1 MQQIPAEW
9 NKIEEHLQGIP
20 GLDGKALA
28 QLKMYYEEGEA
39 KRGIHFF
46 LIQYAAGE
54 VIMAKGTTSDYA
66 AVQLQGRVRV
76 RDTAPPAPKMGRGCW
91 EKPLARRLEN
101 LVLRQAATWPK
112 DTPPRRGWLGWLG
125 PMYRVMPAMPLRLV
139 DFAEN
144 WLPAATAERLRDHVA
159 RSLYGR
165 MTPVRRLERDL
176 SDPNAALVA
185 SEGRPATPPVA
196 IITIRDA
203 ANNVKPL
210 EDRFMGI
217 TGTLWNQP
225 RSVTLIADDDPD
237 DGGKPCVMLLIKRKA
252 LEEIIK
258 RSPRFYEQKMAEF
271 MRSTLPALLAKNRL
285 FRDRL
290 FVEDVKDWPQLLAAL
305 AGQAPG
311 SDSGLL
317 PLLREQLARSLPWLT
332 KGSAQQL
339 DGPEKTQI
347 IEHLNQAL
355 TSRAMLAAPELQAPP
370 ALDAEAQEAFRRRES
385 LNDCEVFRLNRLL
398 LEAVVPGVLASSP
411 RPFPLTHDE
420 FRDFAETF
428 AAAHQRKFGK
438 PLQPDRLEKK
448 DKKSDKKGVV
458 VFKQGEPADCLFLIL
473 SGMVRVSLDL
483 AGGQSMVNN
492 LEADGCFGES
502 AVLADGDTPPVR
514 SAAVETLCSTTL
526 LRLDRDVLR
535 TLFAGPYHALGAKL
549 QRERR
554 VLSTRD
560 EQMRKGHLLPPHEP
574 PQALADKL
582 MLTRNLLL
590 IDMNKC
596 TRCDQCV
603 RGCAE
608 AHDGQPRFHRANP
621 KWRFG
626 GWEVA
631 GACLHCLDAP
641 CQQVCPV
648 GAIAWLENHA
658 VQIHRDRCI
667 GCQQCARECPFDVID
682 MVEPTSPLDA
692 PSSRPGIVANKCD
705 LCLTDDYDPPC
716 VASCPYDAAKRVDPV
731 EFFPELK
738 SWANFAGRQ

>member
-1 MQQIPAEW
+1 MQQLPADW
-9 NKIEEHLQGIP
+9 QTIQEHLQGIP
-20 GLDGKALA
+20 GLDAKALA
-28 QLKMYYEEGEA
+28 TLKSFYEEGEA

-46 LIQYAAGE
+46 LIQYTAGE

-66 AVQLQGRVRV
+66 AVHIQGRVGV
-76 RDTAPPAPKMGRGCW
+76 RDIAPPAAPVGRGCW

-101 LVLRQAATWPK
+101 AVLRQAATWPK
-112 DTPPRRGWLGWLG
+112 DAPPGRGWFGWLA
-125 PMYRVMPAMPLRLV
+125 PLYRRLPGLPLKLI
-139 DFAEN
+139 DAAEH
-144 WLPAATAERLRDHVA
+144 WLPAAAAQRVRNHVA
-159 RSLYGR
+159 RALHGR
-165 MTPVRRLERDL
+165 MPPVHRLEREL
-176 SDPNAALVA
+176 SNPSSAFVAAA
-185 SEGRPATPPVA
+185 GQAAATPRA
-196 IITIRDA
+196 AITIRDA
-203 ANNVKPL
+203 ANNIKPL

-225 RSVTLIADDDPD
+225 RSATLVADDDPD

-258 RSPRFYEQKMAEF
+258 KSPRFYERELAEF
-271 MRSTLPALLAKNRL
+271 VRSTLPSVLARNRL
-285 FRDRL
+285 FRDRV
-290 FVEDVKDWPQLLAAL
+290 FVEDVLDWPRLLAAL
-305 AGQAPG
+305 RDPGAGWP
-311 SDSGLL
+311 
-317 PLLREQLARSLPWLT
+317 ARLGKRLVKALPWLL
-332 KGSAQQL
+332 KEPAERL
-339 DGPEKTQI
+339 DFAEKTHI
-347 IEHLNQAL
+347 VEHLNGALTRRRLLAAADERATSALDDESRQAL
-355 TSRAMLAAPELQAPP
+355 Q
-370 ALDAEAQEAFRRRES
+370 RRDT

-398 LEAVVPGVLASSP
+398 LEAAWPGVVASSP
-411 RPFPLTHDE
+411 RPFPLTGEE
-420 FRDFAETF
+420 FRGFTEAF
-428 AAAHQRKFGK
+428 AAAYHQKFGK
-438 PLQPDRLEKK
+438 PLQPDRLEQK
-448 DKKSDKKGVV
+448 DRKSDKKGVA
-458 VFKQGEPADCLFLIL
+458 VFKQGDPADCLFLLL

-483 AGGQSMVNN
+483 PGGQSMVNN
-492 LEADGCFGES
+492 LEADAYFGES
-502 AVLADGDTPPVR
+502 AVLEEGDAMPVR

-535 TLFAGPYHALGAKL
+535 SLFAGPYQALGAKL

-554 VLSTRD
+554 LLSVRD
-560 EQMRKGHLLPPHEP
+560 EHMRAGRLLPPQEP

-590 IDMNKC
+590 IDMDKC

-626 GWEVA
+626 HWEVA

-648 GAIAWLENHA
+648 GAITWLENQA

-682 MVEPTSPLDA
+682 MYQPTSPLDA

-716 VASCPYDAAKRVDPV
+716 VACCPYDAAQRVDPV
-731 EFFPELK
+731 EYFPQLK

>member
-76 RDTAPPAPKMGRGCW
+76 RDTAPPAPTMGRGCW

-125 PMYRVMPAMPLRLV
+125 PMYRVMPALPLRLI
-139 DFAEN
+139 DFAEH
-144 WLPAATAERLRDHVA
+144 WLPASTAERLRDHVA
-159 RSLYGR
+159 RSLYDR

-290 FVEDVKDWPQLLAAL
+290 FVAMIQTEELADSPDVIRSFCGAAV
-305 AGQAPG
+305 Q
-311 SDSGLL
+311 SC
-317 PLLREQLARSLPWLT
+317 LARPLTFWSWLWYPRVET
-332 KGSAQQL
+332 EALSENWYQRTRTYANAKQQPIL
-339 DGPEKTQI
+339 DDLWKLVQLRRSVDLEYRLHQLGRLWLLVHGPAAWALLVLM
-347 IEHLNQAL
+347 IEH
-355 TSRAMLAAPELQAPP
+355 
-370 ALDAEAQEAFRRRES
+370 
-385 LNDCEVFRLNRLL
+385 
-398 LEAVVPGVLASSP
+398 AVMS
-411 RPFPLTHDE
+411 
-420 FRDFAETF
+420 
-428 AAAHQRKFGK
+428 
-438 PLQPDRLEKK
+438 
-448 DKKSDKKGVV
+448 
-458 VFKQGEPADCLFLIL
+458 
-473 SGMVRVSLDL
+473 MWY
-483 AGGQSMVNN
+483 GG
-492 LEADGCFGES
+492 F
-502 AVLADGDTPPVR
+502 
-514 SAAVETLCSTTL
+514 
-526 LRLDRDVLR
+526 
-535 TLFAGPYHALGAKL
+535 
-549 QRERR
+549 
-554 VLSTRD
+554 
-560 EQMRKGHLLPPHEP
+560 
-574 PQALADKL
+574 
-582 MLTRNLLL
+582 
-590 IDMNKC
+590 
-596 TRCDQCV
+596 
-603 RGCAE
+603 
-608 AHDGQPRFHRANP
+608 
-621 KWRFG
+621 
-626 GWEVA
+626 
-631 GACLHCLDAP
+631 
-641 CQQVCPV
+641 
-648 GAIAWLENHA
+648 
-658 VQIHRDRCI
+658 
-667 GCQQCARECPFDVID
+667 
-682 MVEPTSPLDA
+682 
-692 PSSRPGIVANKCD
+692 
-705 LCLTDDYDPPC
+705 
-716 VASCPYDAAKRVDPV
+716 
-731 EFFPELK
+731 
-738 SWANFAGRQ
+738 